1 MINHLNIH
9 KMKKILTGVFV
20 LTVLTGFSA
29 CNDYLDVL
37 PDDQITDVIFWT
49 EPADAAM
56 ALNGCY
62 RSLTDICMLGYG
74 PGIDAATPNAYQWA
88 SWENRLA
95 YVGNGTISPTT
106 NLIVPRRWQYCYR
119 MIYRINY
126 LFENIDKIPDYG
138 SAEKEQLIGEAYFLR
153 ALAYDLLTRTYGGVP
168 IVTKVITTVES
179 KELVRASEEASW
191 EQVYSDYDE
200 AIKRLDR
207 DGKSGQATLG
217 SALGMKM
224 KAYLYN
230 SQWDKVLEYCDK
242 IDALNKY
249 SLFPSYYGLFQ
260 PENEGNAET
269 LYALSF
275 AGGPNSQGSCFDRY
289 FQPQNLKYGMDGS
302 SSTYPTYLL
311 VNEYETV
318 DGSPVDPDNPYEN
331 RDPRLDFTIVRPG
344 AYFQGQLFPTEIRK
358 HAQAL
363 AVSLN
368 IRKYLIETRQVVEFQ
383 SDLDFMVLRYGD
395 VLLCRAEALI
405 ETGQDIDGAIDIINR
420 IRTEREDVKITAIRH
435 GLSQTEARKVL
446 RHERRIE
453 LAFEGQFWD
462 DIKRWKAGPEY
473 YPCTVVDDNG
483 KTVETKFPN
492 GYKVDRDN
500 YLPIASSELSIN
512 PNLEQNKGY

>member
-1 MINHLNIH
+1 
-9 KMKKILTGVFV
+9 MKKILTGIVA
-20 LTVLTGFSA
+20 LAILTGFHA
-29 CNDYLDVL
+29 CSDYLDVL
-37 PDDQITDVIFWT
+37 PDDQITDATFWE
-49 EPADAAM
+49 EPADADM

-106 NLIVPRRWQYCYR
+106 NLIVPRRWQFCYQ
-119 MIYRINY
+119 MVYRINY
-126 LFENIDKIPDYG
+126 LFENIDKIPGYDK
-138 SAEKEQLIGEAYFLR
+138 AKKEQVIGEAYFLR
-153 ALAYDLLTRTYGGVP
+153 ALAYDLLTRTYGGIP
-168 IVTKVITTVES
+168 IVTKVITTAES
-179 KELVRASEEASW
+179 KELVRATEEDSW
-191 EQVYSDYDE
+191 KQVFSDYDE
-200 AIKRLDR
+200 AIKRLAK

-230 SQWDKVLEYCDK
+230 SEWAEVLEYCDK

-249 SLFPSYYGLFQ
+249 SLYPSYYGLFQ

-275 AGGPNSQGSCFDRY
+275 ASGPNSQGSCFDRY

-302 SSTYPTYLL
+302 SSTYPTYAL
-311 VNEYETV
+311 VREYETI
-318 DGSPVDPDNPYEN
+318 DGSPVDPGKPYEN

-344 AYFQGQLFPTEIRK
+344 AYFQGQLFPTEIHK

-405 ETGQDIDGAIDIINR
+405 ERNQQINEAIDLINR
-420 IRTEREDVKITAIRH
+420 IRTERNDVKITSVQH
-435 GLSQTEARKVL
+435 GLSQAEARKVL

-462 DIKRWKAGPEY
+462 DIKRWKAGPEL
-473 YPCTVVDDNG
+473 YPCIVEDDNG
-483 KTVETKFPN
+483 NRIEVKFPN
-492 GYKVDRDN
+492 GYKVERDN

-512 PNLEQNKGY
+512 ENLIQNTGY

>member
-1 MINHLNIH
+1 
-9 KMKKILTGVFV
+9 MKKILIAIWALAALMSFN
-20 LTVLTGFSA
+20 A
-29 CNDYLDVL
+29 CNDYLDIL
-37 PDDQITDVIFWT
+37 PDDQITDATFWEEST
-49 EPADAAM
+49 DADM
-56 ALNGCY
+56 VLNGCY
-62 RSLTDICMLGYG
+62 KSLTNICMLGYG

-106 NLIVPRRWQYCYR
+106 NLIVPQRWQYCYQ
-119 MIYRINY
+119 MVYRINY
-126 LFENIDKIPDYG
+126 LFENIDKIAGYDP
-138 SAEKEQLIGEAYFLR
+138 AAKEQVLGEAYFLR

-168 IVTKVITTVES
+168 IVTKVITTQES
-179 KELVRASEEASW
+179 KELLRATEEESW
-191 EQVYSDYDE
+191 NQVYNDYDE
-200 AIKRLDR
+200 AIKRLAK
-207 DGKSGQATLG
+207 DGKTGQATLG

-242 IDALNKY
+242 IDELNKY
-249 SLFPSYYGLFQ
+249 SLYPSYYGLFQ
-260 PENEGNAET
+260 PENEGNDET
-269 LYALSF
+269 LFALSF
-275 AGGPNSQGSCFDRY
+275 MSGPNSQGSCFDRY

-302 SSTYPTYLL
+302 SSTYPTYDL
-311 VNEYETV
+311 VREYETI
-318 DGSPVDPDNPYEN
+318 DGSPIDPENPYEN

-383 SDLDFMVLRYGD
+383 SDLDFMALRYGD

-405 ETGQDIDGAIDIINR
+405 ETNRDIDAAIDVVNR
-420 IRTEREDVKITAIRH
+420 IRTERDDVKIKPIAK
-435 GLSQTEARKVL
+435 GLSQADARKVL

-462 DIKRWKAGPEY
+462 DVKRWKAGPEY
-473 YPCTVVDDNG
+473 YPCAVEDDNG
-483 KTVETKFPN
+483 GTVSIKFPN
-492 GYKVDRDN
+492 GYDLKRDN
-500 YLPIASSELSIN
+500 YLPIASSEISIN
-512 PNLEQNKGY
+512 PNLIQNPGY